1 MADVYPSF
9 YYAASQASKDGQ
21 SLYTRLLGSNLVLVV
36 CAAVVGIVGS
46 RVQQSGIWW
55 LLIVVLIAAVG
66 MRVVSR
72 QRHPERDW
80 FDGRAVAE
88 SIKTASWRFMMCA
101 DPFDAED
108 SAADLMFV
116 GRLKEI
122 FGERKSLRLALVAAD
137 AKAITT
143 EMRRV
148 RSLSWERR
156 REIYLADRIRD
167 QVGWY
172 TDKAAT
178 ARRRSHQWSVGGLL
192 TELTAIVAAATL
204 VWFPEVPNVIGALSS
219 LGAAATAWTQ
229 LRRHDDLAQSYDL
242 AARELRLA
250 EALVDSTR
258 DPASFVAAV
267 ADAEKNISREHTLW
281 AIKRG
286 AA

>member
-9 YYAASQASKDGQ
+9 YYAASKASKEGQ
-21 SLYTRLLGSNLVLVV
+21 RLYTRLLGSNLVLVV
-36 CAAVVGIVGS
+36 AAAVIGIVGS
-46 RVQQSGIWW
+46 RLQEPGIWW

-66 MRVVSR
+66 TRIVSR

-88 SIKTASWRFMMCA
+88 SIKTASWRYMLRA
-101 DPFDAED
+101 DPFDADD
-108 SAADLMFV
+108 SEADPTFV

-122 FGERKSLRLALVAAD
+122 LAERKSLRLTGVPAE

-143 EMRRV
+143 EMRRI
-148 RSLSWERR
+148 RSLPWENR
-156 REIYLADRIRD
+156 RETYLADRIRD

-172 TDKAAT
+172 SDKADT

-204 VWFPEVPNVIGALSS
+204 VWFPGVPNVIGALTS

-250 EALVDSTR
+250 EALIDSTK
-258 DPASFVAAV
+258 DSVAFVAAV